1 MKLNHK
7 VMKNYLLLFLSIF
20 VFSSSFAQEAK
31 KEIEKEK
38 TKMDAFTSKTGTIL
52 KFTDY
57 KLSGLKQSIGRL
69 TETRIR
75 KINSGTSTMY
85 FFQIEKSGQYS
96 NSTASI
102 EYSDLLEIIKAISS
116 LKSEVEKDLT
126 SNPDYLENKF
136 TTADGFQVGYYVSK
150 GKISWY
156 IKLEKYGSDNTL
168 FIENAELIEKS
179 FEESKNKINELKIK

>member
-1 MKLNHK
+1 MKKILT
-7 VMKNYLLLFLSIF
+7 LLLLSVTTIN
-20 VFSSSFAQEAK
+20 FAQEAK
-31 KEIEKEK
+31 KEIEK
-38 TKMDAFTSKTGTIL
+38 TKMDAFISKTGTIL

-57 KLSGLKQSIGRL
+57 KLSGLKQSFGKL

-75 KINSGTSTMY
+75 KINSGTLAMY
-85 FFQIEKSGQYS
+85 FFQIEKSGQYGD
-96 NSTASI
+96 STASI
-102 EYSDLLEIIKAISS
+102 EYADLLEIIKAINS

-136 TTADGFQVGYYVSK
+136 TTSDGFQVGYYVSK
-150 GKISWY
+150 GKINWY

-179 FEESKNKINELKIK
+179 FEEGKNKINELKIK

>member
-1 MKLNHK
+1 MNLKYRIMKKHLF
-7 VMKNYLLLFLSIF
+7 LFLSVFI
-20 VFSSSFAQEAK
+20 FSSSFAQEAK

-38 TKMDAFTSKTGTIL
+38 TKMDAFASKTGTIL

-57 KLSGLKQSIGRL
+57 KLSGLKQSYGRL

-85 FFQIEKSGQYS
+85 FFQIEKSGQYGD
-96 NSTASI
+96 STASI
-102 EYSDLLEIIKAISS
+102 EYTDLLEIIKAISS

-150 GKISWY
+150 GKVTWY
-156 IKLEKYGSDNTL
+156 IRLEKYGSDNTL
-168 FIENAELIEKS
+168 FIENVELVEKS
-179 FEESKNKINELKIK
+179 FDEAKNKIDELKK

>member
-1 MKLNHK
+1 
-7 VMKNYLLLFLSIF
+7 MKNYLLLFFSVF
-20 VFSSSFAQEAK
+20 VLSSSSAQEAK

-38 TKMDAFTSKTGTIL
+38 TKMDAFVSKTGTIL

-75 KINSGTSTMY
+75 KINSGTLTMY
-85 FFQIEKSGQYS
+85 FFQIEKSGQYGD
-96 NSTASI
+96 STASI
-102 EYSDLLEIIKAISS
+102 EYTDLLEIIKAISS

-156 IKLEKYGSDNTL
+156 TKLEKYGSDNTL
-168 FIENAELIEKS
+168 FIENVELVERS
-179 FEESKNKINELKIK
+179 FDEAKNKIDELKIK